1 MNKHLKQLI
10 ELSRLDKAIDDFIP
24 EEERINRSLNQ
35 LFDEQRRSKAAIE
48 EHESEIEEYRRR
60 ISKTEKELSEQSER
74 LGMHSKKSG
83 ELKTEKEL
91 KAFSLEESL
100 ARERINSYNEDIAQF
115 QKIVEGK
122 KESIEKL
129 QERISQIGLQIEEA
143 QNVNADALA
152 ELAGRRQIVV
162 AQKEELSAEIPE
174 KVLSFYE
181 RIRRWAGSRTVSP
194 VKKQACYGC
203 FMKISDKVYSEVISS
218 TEIVTCPSCGCILYI
233 EE

>member
-10 ELSRLDKAIDDFIP
+10 ELSKLDKAIDDFIP

-35 LFDEQRRSKAAIE
+35 LFDEQRRSKATIE
-48 EHESEIEEYRRR
+48 GHESEIEEYRRR
-60 ISKTEKELSEQSER
+60 IAKTEAELSEQSER

-83 ELKTEKEL
+83 ELKTEKEM

-100 ARERINSYNEDIAQF
+100 ARERISSYNEDIAQF
-115 QKIVEGK
+115 QKIVEAK
-122 KESIEKL
+122 KENIEKL
-129 QERISQIGLQIEEA
+129 QERISQIDSQIEET
-143 QNVNADALA
+143 QKINAGALA
-152 ELAGRRQIVV
+152 ELSSRRQAVV
-162 AQKEELSAEIPE
+162 AQKEELSADVPE

-181 RIRRWAGSRTVSP
+181 RIRRWAGARTVSP

-203 FMKISDKVYSEVISS
+203 FMKISDKAYSEVISS
-218 TEIVTCPSCGCILYI
+218 TEIITCPSCGCILYI